1 MCKEKKTVFNAVSC
15 AVSMKTLNCA
25 CFFLSFVHD
34 IVQLR
39 YCCIPSHERLVALYA
54 FQFRA
59 KKRKISFSSVR
70 AL

>member
-1 MCKEKKTVFNAVSC
+1 MCKKKKTVFNAVSRP
-15 AVSMKTLNCA
+15 VSMKTLNCA

-39 YCCIPSHERLVALYA
+39 YCIPSRERLVALYA